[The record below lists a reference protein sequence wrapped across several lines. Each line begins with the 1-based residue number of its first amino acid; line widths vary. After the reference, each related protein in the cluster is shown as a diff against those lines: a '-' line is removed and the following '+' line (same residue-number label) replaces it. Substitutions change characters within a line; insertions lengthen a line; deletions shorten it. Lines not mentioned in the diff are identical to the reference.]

1 MSIQNLPFRVS
12 RGRLIAAMA
21 ASALDPHLLV
31 GLDAKSTP
39 RARSFRE
46 RAEVC
51 LLCVSDACLLDA
63 PACLLSPR
71 HTTKWITFGSS
82 ARRRIAETQ
91 RPGCSTATRPGLG
104 LRGWVH
110 GHYARI
116 DLRRARHC
124 SHEALLAVRRGGPRR
139 HCPRRRRPLGGAPLV
154 SPKCPPQVC
163 VSQNALRKSA
173 CCAVPSELKKPT
185 Y

>member
-1 MSIQNLPFRVS
+1 MCVCVDAASQRERAGQSQVPEETRIPCISWLGRSVLGLIPCITLPDAAFFYSSMSIQNLPFRVS

-63 PACLLSPR
+63 PACLLSPW

-91 RPGCSTATRPGLG
+91 RPGCSTRWT
-104 LRGWVH
+104 
-110 GHYARI
+110 
-116 DLRRARHC
+116 RRAAGGK
-124 SHEALLAVRRGGPRR
+124 SDPARR
-139 HCPRRRRPLGGAPLV
+139 
-154 SPKCPPQVC
+154 S
-163 VSQNALRKSA
+163 SA
-173 CCAVPSELKKPT
+173 RARES
-185 Y
+185 

>member
-1 MSIQNLPFRVS
+1 MQLFFSSMSIQNLPFRVS

-63 PACLLSPR
+63 PACLLSPW
-71 HTTKWITFGSS
+71 HTTKRITFGSS
-82 ARRRIAETQ
+82 DRQKEDSRDA
-91 RPGCSTATRPGLG
+91 PTRL
-104 LRGWVH
+104 LAALDASSSRGQERSC
-110 GHYARI
+110 APLI
-116 DLRRARHC
+116 RAR
-124 SHEALLAVRRGGPRR
+124 A
-139 HCPRRRRPLGGAPLV
+139 
-154 SPKCPPQVC
+154 
-163 VSQNALRKSA
+163 
-173 CCAVPSELKKPT
+173 
-185 Y
+185 